1 MTILV
6 VCPSCKSRFQVSEK
20 FAGKQGPCPK
30 CKNTITIP
38 KLEEQVKIHAP
49 EEFSGPGGVAA
60 KDAQGRAVLKPISRE
75 RSKIQ
80 PVVLIAAAAA
90 ALVAVVAA
98 WLFRSDP
105 PGEDP
110 GLLIKLIGAIALA
123 PPLVLAGYS
132 LMRNDDELEAYRGTQ
147 LIVRVAIVSAVYV
160 LLWGVSFLFHQ
171 FVFAGRSPE
180 VWELGIPAGI
190 MIVGGTVAAQ
200 ACLDLETGSAFF
212 HYAMYLVPTVLLR
225 VIMGLSPL

>member
-1 MTILV
+1 MPILV
-6 VCPSCKSRFQVSEK
+6 VCPSCKGRFQVSEK

-30 CKNTITIP
+30 CKTTITIP
-38 KLEEQVKIHAP
+38 KLDEQVKVHAP
-49 EEFSGPGGVAA
+49 EEFAGGGAVAA
-60 KDAQGRAVLKPISRE
+60 KDAKGRAVLKPIERE
-75 RSKIQ
+75 KSKIQ
-80 PVVLIAAAAA
+80 PVVLIGAGAA

-98 WLFRSDP
+98 WLLR
-105 PGEDP
+105 GEDP
-110 GLLIKLIGAIALA
+110 SLWIKLVGAIALA

-132 LMRNDDELEAYRGTQ
+132 LMRNDDELEAYRGKQ
-147 LIVRVAIVSAVYV
+147 LIIRVAIVSAVYV

-190 MIVGGTVAAQ
+190 MIVGGTIAAQ
-200 ACLDLETGSAFF
+200 ACLDLETGSGFF

-225 VIMGLSPL
+225 VILGLSPL

>member
-1 MTILV
+1 MPILV

-30 CKNTITIP
+30 CKTTITIP
-38 KLEEQVKIHAP
+38 KADEQVKIHAP
-49 EEFSGPGGVAA
+49 EEFAGGGAVAA
-60 KDAQGRAVLKPISRE
+60 KDAKGRAVLKPIERE
-75 RSKIQ
+75 KPKIQ
-80 PVVLIAAAAA
+80 PVVLIGAAAA

-98 WLFRSDP
+98 WLLR
-105 PGEDP
+105 GEDP
-110 GLLIKLIGAIALA
+110 APWIKLAGAIALA

-132 LMRNDDELEAYRGTQ
+132 LMRNSDELEAYRGQQ
-147 LIVRVAIVSAVYV
+147 LIIRVAIVSAVYV
-160 LLWGVSFLFHQ
+160 VLWGVSFLFHQ
-171 FVFAGRSPE
+171 FVFSGRALGEGPE

-190 MIVGGTVAAQ
+190 MIVGGTITALAS
-200 ACLDLETGSAFF
+200 LDLEPGNAFF